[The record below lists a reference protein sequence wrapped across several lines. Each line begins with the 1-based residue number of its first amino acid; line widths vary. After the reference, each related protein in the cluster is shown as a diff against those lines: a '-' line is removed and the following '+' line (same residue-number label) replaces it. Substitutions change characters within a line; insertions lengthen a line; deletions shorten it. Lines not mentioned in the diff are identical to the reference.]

1 MKNILSPQNFRFAN
15 VSIRAMV
22 FFAFA
27 LAFSSGLK
35 DADAHPHVFIV
46 QRLDVVF
53 DDSGL
58 AGFKVRWTFDDM
70 FAGMIAEDYDA
81 NKNGSLEPAEVEQV
95 KAKAF
100 SFISEY
106 DYFCFVK
113 IDEKPF
119 KVQYVKD
126 FQAIL
131 KDGKLTYEFLVPC
144 HVSAAKN
151 PKRITFA
158 TYDPTYYTAV
168 FFTERAPVSLISA
181 ENFEVKTSIRE
192 DESTK
197 IYFDMINPWALFL
210 EFRRKS

>member
-15 VSIRAMV
+15 AASRTM
-22 FFAFA
+22 FLLAFV
-27 LAFSSGLK
+27 LAFSSGLTE
-35 DADAHPHVFIV
+35 ADAHPHVFIV
-46 QRLDVVF
+46 QRLNVVF

-58 AGFKVRWTFDDM
+58 AGFKVRWIFDDM

-81 NKNGSLEPAEVEQV
+81 NNNGTLEPAEVEQV

-131 KDGKLTYEFLVPC
+131 KDGKLVYEFLVPC
-144 HVSAAKN
+144 HVSAAEN
-151 PKRITFA
+151 PKRIVFA

-168 FFTERAPVSLISA
+168 FFTEREPVSVISA
-181 ENFEVKTSIRE
+181 ENFEVKTSVRE

-210 EFRRKS
+210 EFRRKP